1 MHRELDKLNGVLRAY
16 TLASLAGY
24 TGLTIKHRKMVLDG
38 DIAPWTNRLATS
50 ASDTFILDMEQMRF
64 PFLGFRI
71 GAP

>member
-1 MHRELDKLNGVLRAY
+1 
-16 TLASLAGY
+16 
-24 TGLTIKHRKMVLDG
+24 MVLDG

-71 GAP
+71 GAPWTMLRTPLKENDGPDARAVVNGEPFDLHD